1 MIFILSVVFC
11 ISILMICYY
20 HYIIIQKTSS
30 SKDNNNVRDNV
41 HDDDSVEKHFEFQV
55 DRVEVET

>member
-41 HDDDSVEKHFEFQV
+41 HDNDSVEKCFEFPV
-55 DRVEVET
+55 DRVKIEA